1 MIELRDISVA
11 IGQKQILSDISMELG
26 NGNWISLVG
35 PNGAGKTTL
44 LKVLLG
50 VIPYGGSAHENS
62 VEIYR
67 NHNRSVAYI
76 PQNPQIPN
84 GMRVYEYVGLGTRK
98 FDGWSRESKES
109 SHLISDT
116 LKDLGLW
123 ALREQMLNEIS
134 GGELQRAHLARILVQ
149 GANLVLLDEPTSAL
163 DLHHQI
169 AVLNKLE
176 NLKRE
181 GVTIVST
188 MHDLTLAA
196 MFADQ
201 IAVMSG
207 GKLLKFGDASA
218 MAHSPDL
225 KAAFNN
231 QISVYTLDSGNPV
244 ILPQRDN

>member
-1 MIELRDISVA
+1 MLF
-11 IGQKQILSDISMELG
+11 
-26 NGNWISLVG
+26 
-35 PNGAGKTTL
+35 
-44 LKVLLG
+44 
-50 VIPYGGSAHENS
+50 
-62 VEIYR
+62 
-67 NHNRSVAYI
+67 RS
-76 PQNPQIPN
+76 
-84 GMRVYEYVGLGTRK
+84 
-98 FDGWSRESKES
+98 
-109 SHLISDT
+109 
-116 LKDLGLW
+116 
-123 ALREQMLNEIS
+123 
-134 GGELQRAHLARILVQ
+134 
-149 GANLVLLDEPTSAL
+149 VLLDEPTSAL

-176 NLKRE
+176 SLKRE

>member
-11 IGQKQILSDISMELG
+11 IGTKQILSDISMELG

-201 IAVMSG
+201 IAVMSD
-207 GKLLKFGDASA
+207 GKLLKFGAASA

-225 KAAFNN
+225 KVAFNN